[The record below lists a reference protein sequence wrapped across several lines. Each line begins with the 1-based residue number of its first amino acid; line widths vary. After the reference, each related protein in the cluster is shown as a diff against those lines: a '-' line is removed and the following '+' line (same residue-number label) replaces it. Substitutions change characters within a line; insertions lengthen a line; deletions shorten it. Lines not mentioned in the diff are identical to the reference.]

1 MEDTDTEV
9 MVDTVMERD
18 LLMLSPVM
26 DMELVMVL
34 PPPLTIHMVVQAP
47 PTEAPRDFLDT
58 AMVLTDMEREMLSP
72 VMDTELVTVLPPPLT
87 IHMEVPALPTEAP
100 RDFLDTDMVV
110 TDMERDLLSPVT
122 DMEAD
127 TLSSPKAVHTTMV
140 PMDITLTTLMARD
153 PPSPVMDMLVMD
165 TEVPTA
171 ASMSQDLTPTMAL
184 MLPTLTKK
192 TVRDRKMYL
201 QTNVASIH
209 LMYLLNRF
217 K

>member
-1 MEDTDTEV
+1 MEV

-18 LLMLSPVM
+18 LLMPSQDMDTESVMASP
-26 DMELVMVL
+26 LL
-34 PPPLTIHMVVQAP
+34 HIIHMVDPAL
-47 PTEAPRDFLDT
+47 PTEVHRVFLDMDMDL
-58 AMVLTDMEREMLSP
+58 MVMEREMLSP
-72 VMDTELVTVLPPPLT
+72 VMDTELVTVLPLLLT
-87 IHMEVPALPTEAP
+87 IHMVDPALPTEAP
-100 RDFLDTDMVV
+100 RVFLDTAMVV
-110 TDMERDLLSPVT
+110 TDTERDLLSPVT

-165 TEVPTA
+165 MEVPTA

>member
-1 MEDTDTEV
+1 M
-9 MVDTVMERD
+9 VMERG
-18 LLMLSPVM
+18 LL
-26 DMELVMVL
+26 
-34 PPPLTIHMVVQAP
+34 
-47 PTEAPRDFLDT
+47 
-58 AMVLTDMEREMLSP
+58 MLSP

-100 RDFLDTDMVV
+100 RDFLDTDMVLM
-110 TDMERDLLSPVT
+110 DMEREMLSPVMDT
-122 DMEAD
+122 EAE

-165 TEVPTA
+165 MEVPTA

-192 TVRDRKMYL
+192 SVRYRKMYL

>member
-1 MEDTDTEV
+1 MEV
-9 MVDTVMERD
+9 MVDMVMERD
-18 LLMLSPVM
+18 LLMLSQDMDTPPAMNTDHHRDFPDMEVMGMVDMVM
-26 DMELVMVL
+26 DLMV
-34 PPPLTIHMVVQAP
+34 
-47 PTEAPRDFLDT
+47 
-58 AMVLTDMEREMLSP
+58 MEREMLSP

-87 IHMEVPALPTEAP
+87 IHMEVPAPPTEAP

-110 TDMERDLLSPVT
+110 TDTERDLLSPVT

-165 TEVPTA
+165 MEVPTA

>member
-1 MEDTDTEV
+1 MEVMDMEV

-18 LLMLSPVM
+18 PPMLSLDMVM
-26 DMELVMVL
+26 PEA
-34 PPPLTIHMVVQAP
+34 T
-47 PTEAPRDFLDT
+47 PTDPHRDFLDMEVT
-58 AMVLTDMEREMLSP
+58 DTVDMVMDHTVMEREMLSL
-72 VMDTELVTVLPPPLT
+72 VMDMVSVTVLPPLLT
-87 IHMEVPALPTEAP
+87 IHMVVPALPTEAP
-100 RDFLDTDMVV
+100 KVFLDTAMVV

-165 TEVPTA
+165 MEVPTA

-209 LMYLLNRF
+209 LMYLLNKF

>member
-1 MEDTDTEV
+1 MEV
-9 MVDTVMERD
+9 MVDTDMERE
-18 LLMLSPVM
+18 MLSLVM
-26 DMELVMVL
+26 DTELVMVL
-34 PPPLTIHMVVQAP
+34 PPPLTIHM
-47 PTEAPRDFLDT
+47 EG
-58 AMVLTDMEREMLSP
+58 
-72 VMDTELVTVLPPPLT
+72 
-87 IHMEVPALPTEAP
+87 PALPTEAP
-100 RDFLDTDMVV
+100 RDFLDTAMVV

>member
-1 MEDTDTEV
+1 MG
-9 MVDTVMERD
+9 ERG

-26 DMELVMVL
+26 DTELVTVL

-47 PTEAPRDFLDT
+47 PTEAPRDFPDT
-58 AMVLTDMEREMLSP
+58 DMVLTDMEREMLSP
-72 VMDTELVTVLPPPLT
+72 VMD
-87 IHMEVPALPTEAP
+87 MEV
-100 RDFLDTDMVV
+100 
-110 TDMERDLLSPVT
+110 
-122 DMEAD
+122 D

-165 TEVPTA
+165 MEVPTA
-171 ASMSQDLTPTMAL
+171 ASTSQDLTPTMAL

>member
-1 MEDTDTEV
+1 MGEDMDMEDTDMEV

-34 PPPLTIHMVVQAP
+34 PPLLTIHMEVPAP
-47 PTEAPRDFLDT
+47 PTEAPRDFLDM
-58 AMVLTDMEREMLSP
+58 AMVLTDMEREMLSL
-72 VMDTELVTVLPPPLT
+72 VMDTELVTVLPPLLT

-100 RDFLDTDMVV
+100 RDFLDTAM
-110 TDMERDLLSPVT
+110 
-122 DMEAD
+122 
-127 TLSSPKAVHTTMV
+127 
-140 PMDITLTTLMARD
+140 
-153 PPSPVMDMLVMD
+153 
-165 TEVPTA
+165 EVPTA

>member
-1 MEDTDTEV
+1 MEV
-9 MVDTVMERD
+9 MVMDHTVMERD
-18 LLMLSPVM
+18 LLMLSPDM
-26 DMELVMVL
+26 DM
-34 PPPLTIHMVVQAP
+34 PPATNTDPH
-47 PTEAPRDFLDT
+47 RDFLDMEVT
-58 AMVLTDMEREMLSP
+58 DMVDMVMDHTVMERETLSL
-72 VMDTELVTVLPPPLT
+72 VMDMVLVTVLPPLLT
-87 IHMEVPALPTEAP
+87 IHMVVPALPTEAP
-100 RDFLDTDMVV
+100 RVFLDTDMVV
-110 TDMERDLLSPVT
+110 MDTERDLLSPVT

-127 TLSSPKAVHTTMV
+127 TPLSPKAVHTTMV

-165 TEVPTA
+165 MEVPTA

>member
-1 MEDTDTEV
+1 
-9 MVDTVMERD
+9 
-18 LLMLSPVM
+18 
-26 DMELVMVL
+26 
-34 PPPLTIHMVVQAP
+34 
-47 PTEAPRDFLDT
+47 
-58 AMVLTDMEREMLSP
+58 MLSP

-100 RDFLDTDMVV
+100 RDFLDTAMVV
-110 TDMERDLLSPVT
+110 TDMEVDLL
-122 DMEAD
+122 
-127 TLSSPKAVHTTMV
+127 LSPKAVHTTMV

-153 PPSPVMDMLVMD
+153 PPSPVMDMLVMGM
-165 TEVPTA
+165 EVPTA

-209 LMYLLNRF
+209 LMYLL
-217 K
+217 

>member
-1 MEDTDTEV
+1 
-9 MVDTVMERD
+9 
-18 LLMLSPVM
+18 
-26 DMELVMVL
+26 
-34 PPPLTIHMVVQAP
+34 
-47 PTEAPRDFLDT
+47 
-58 AMVLTDMEREMLSP
+58 MVLTDMEREMLSP

-110 TDMERDLLSPVT
+110 TDTERDL
-122 DMEAD
+122 
-127 TLSSPKAVHTTMV
+127 
-140 PMDITLTTLMARD
+140 
-153 PPSPVMDMLVMD
+153 PSLVMDMLVMD
-165 TEVPTA
+165 MEVPTA

>member
-1 MEDTDTEV
+1 
-9 MVDTVMERD
+9 
-18 LLMLSPVM
+18 
-26 DMELVMVL
+26 
-34 PPPLTIHMVVQAP
+34 
-47 PTEAPRDFLDT
+47 
-58 AMVLTDMEREMLSP
+58 MVLTDMEREMLSP

-100 RDFLDTDMVV
+100 RDFLDTAMVV
-110 TDMERDLLSPVT
+110 TDMERDLLSLVT
-122 DMEAD
+122 DM
-127 TLSSPKAVHTTMV
+127 
-140 PMDITLTTLMARD
+140 
-153 PPSPVMDMLVMD
+153 
-165 TEVPTA
+165 EVPTA

>member
-1 MEDTDTEV
+1 MGEDTDMEV

-34 PPPLTIHMVVQAP
+34 PPPLTIHM
-47 PTEAPRDFLDT
+47 
-58 AMVLTDMEREMLSP
+58 
-72 VMDTELVTVLPPPLT
+72 
-87 IHMEVPALPTEAP
+87 EVPAPPTEAP

-110 TDMERDLLSPVT
+110 TDTERDLLSPVT
-122 DMEAD
+122 NMEAD
-127 TLSSPKAVHTTMV
+127 TLLSPKAVHTTMV

-153 PPSPVMDMLVMD
+153 PPSPVMDMVV
-165 TEVPTA
+165 TTA

-192 TVRDRKMYL
+192 TVR
-201 QTNVASIH
+201 
-209 LMYLLNRF
+209 
-217 K
+217 

>member
-1 MEDTDTEV
+1 MEDMDMEV
-9 MVDTVMERD
+9 MVDTVMERG
-18 LLMLSPVM
+18 LL
-26 DMELVMVL
+26 
-34 PPPLTIHMVVQAP
+34 
-47 PTEAPRDFLDT
+47 
-58 AMVLTDMEREMLSP
+58 MLSP

-87 IHMEVPALPTEAP
+87 IHMEVPAPPTEAP

-110 TDMERDLLSPVT
+110 TDTERDLLSPVT

-165 TEVPTA
+165 MEVPTA

>member
-1 MEDTDTEV
+1 MG
-9 MVDTVMERD
+9 
-18 LLMLSPVM
+18 
-26 DMELVMVL
+26 VMVL
-34 PPPLTIHMVVQAP
+34 PPPLTIHMEVPAP
-47 PTEAPRDFLDT
+47 PTEAPRDFLDM

-87 IHMEVPALPTEAP
+87 IHMEVPAPPTEAP
-100 RDFLDTDMVV
+100 RDFLDTDMA
-110 TDMERDLLSPVT
+110 VT

-153 PPSPVMDMLVMD
+153 PPSPVMDML
-165 TEVPTA
+165 VPTA

>member
-1 MEDTDTEV
+1 M
-9 MVDTVMERD
+9 VMERG
-18 LLMLSPVM
+18 LL
-26 DMELVMVL
+26 
-34 PPPLTIHMVVQAP
+34 
-47 PTEAPRDFLDT
+47 
-58 AMVLTDMEREMLSP
+58 MLSP

-100 RDFLDTDMVV
+100 RDFPDTDMVLM
-110 TDMERDLLSPVT
+110 DMEREMLSPVMDT
-122 DMEAD
+122 EAD

-165 TEVPTA
+165 MEVPTA

-184 MLPTLTKK
+184 MLPTPTKM

>member
-1 MEDTDTEV
+1 
-9 MVDTVMERD
+9 MVLMDMERE
-18 LLMLSPVM
+18 MLSPVM

-34 PPPLTIHMVVQAP
+34 PPPLTIHMEVPAP
-47 PTEAPRDFLDT
+47 PTEAPRDFLDM
-58 AMVLTDMEREMLSP
+58 AMVLMDMEREMLSP

-100 RDFLDTDMVV
+100 RDF
-110 TDMERDLLSPVT
+110 PVT
-122 DMEAD
+122 
-127 TLSSPKAVHTTMV
+127 
-140 PMDITLTTLMARD
+140 
-153 PPSPVMDMLVMD
+153 DMLVMD
-165 TEVPTA
+165 MEVPTA

-209 LMYLLNRF
+209 LMYLLN
-217 K
+217 